1 MHPFLNEFA
10 ARERAQDLRRQA
22 EQAQLIAACI
32 RAQAPEAERRPA
44 GTVGSVVRP
53 GNLFAWIAGVRRFP
67 LRLLRASN

>member
-22 EQAQLIAACI
+22 EQAQLIAVCI

-44 GTVGSVVRP
+44 GTV